1 MGLQKYSD
9 DALDALEFIFKNF
22 LPTWAL
28 LLVSF
33 IEEFSEVTHTQ
44 IRKQVV
50 VERHPV
56 PGGAVINSVATV
68 FFVFHKVG
76 SVGEN

>member
-1 MGLQKYSD
+1 MLGLQKYSD

-22 LPTWAL
+22 LAHLGT
-28 LLVSF
+28 SSCDF

-44 IRKQVV
+44 SGKQVV

-56 PGGAVINSVATV
+56 PGGAVITV
-68 FFVFHKVG
+68 WLLYFLCFTKLAA
-76 SVGEN
+76 